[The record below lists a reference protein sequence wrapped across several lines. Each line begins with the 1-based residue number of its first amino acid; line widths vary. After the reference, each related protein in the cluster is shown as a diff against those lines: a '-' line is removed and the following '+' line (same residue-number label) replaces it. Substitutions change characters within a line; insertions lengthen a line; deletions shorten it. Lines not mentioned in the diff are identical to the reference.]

1 LYGDNNTSYFH
12 KIANGRKRKNTII
25 SLEHEGN
32 VIEGDDD
39 MLNHATEYYTNLF
52 GPEKQHNV
60 HIDKSLWDDVQK
72 FSNDDNEWLCK
83 PFCEREIKDAL
94 FEMEK
99 NKATRPDKIPIEFY

>member
-1 LYGDNNTSYFH
+1 
-12 KIANGRKRKNTII
+12 
-25 SLEHEGN
+25 

-72 FSNDDNEWLCK
+72 VSNDDNEWLCK
-83 PFCEREIKDAL
+83 PFYEREIKDAL
-94 FEMEK
+94 F
-99 NKATRPDKIPIEFY
+99 